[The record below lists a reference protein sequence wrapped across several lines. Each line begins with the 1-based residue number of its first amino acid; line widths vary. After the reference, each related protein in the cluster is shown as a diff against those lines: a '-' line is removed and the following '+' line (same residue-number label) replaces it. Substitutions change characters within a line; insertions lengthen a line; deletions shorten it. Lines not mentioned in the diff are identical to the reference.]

1 MGFSRQ
7 WSVARMWVGGRD
19 GTRIE
24 KCPRVEFK
32 PGSLLALELVRGGS
46 AVPRLPVWP
55 THVALCFCSAGQSL
69 LSLFKSRTLFFFFVS
84 PSFPRL
90 RESPAQVLYLATVS
104 LTDRKTLALEGAISI
119 SISGSRLITMLR
131 NRITSLIRRSLHLS
145 TFVPKGAHFLVLK
158 SEYVCHSQ
166 KFHLQCSS
174 TAMEAINSH
183 RMHVDYLYGG
193 FAR

>member
-1 MGFSRQ
+1 MECSQDVSGRERWDKDWEMSTGRIQ
-7 WSVARMWVGGRD
+7 AWVPV
-19 GTRIE
+19 GTWACAWWKR
-24 KCPRVEFK
+24 CP
-32 PGSLLALELVRGGS
+32 PPVRLTY
-46 AVPRLPVWP
+46 P
-55 THVALCFCSAGQSL
+55 CSALFLFCWSKFA

-84 PSFPRL
+84 PSFPLL

-104 LTDRKTLALEGAISI
+104 LMDRKTLALEGAISI

-174 TAMEAINSH
+174 TAIEAINSH